1 MNVMGSVRGDGFSGC
16 IGARGSQREKKG
28 NSVRR
33 MGFRESEG
41 LNGDDGMPC

>member
-1 MNVMGSVRGDGFSGC
+1 MGSVRGEGFSGC
-16 IGARGSQREKKG
+16 IGARGSQREKEKG

-41 LNGDDGMPC
+41 LSGDDGMPC